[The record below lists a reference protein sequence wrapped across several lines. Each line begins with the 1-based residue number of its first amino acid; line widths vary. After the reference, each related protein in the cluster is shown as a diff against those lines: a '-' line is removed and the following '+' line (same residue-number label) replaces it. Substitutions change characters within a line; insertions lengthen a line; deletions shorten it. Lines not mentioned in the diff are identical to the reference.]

1 VRRTRRCRTFSTAAS
16 PCLVTRKSTNR
27 WIHRLSAA
35 CGVRSLATVD
45 GDDEV
50 RSRREVPL
58 YGAHPDAGPCG
69 DLAHRRFHAMLG
81 VIGRLGRRGPF
92 GDAPHRIE
100 RSEPVRRCS

>member
-1 VRRTRRCRTFSTAAS
+1 MDPS
-16 PCLVTRKSTNR
+16 PE
-27 WIHRLSAA
+27 
-35 CGVRSLATVD
+35 CGVRSQVAGQQGRTGLGAGLELVTVD